1 MKYFLSFL
9 VICIATIILSQTAK
23 SSPASSSAALP
34 DKPKLVIGI
43 VIDQMRF
50 DYVYRFWD
58 KLGNDGFKRMLSQGY
73 NCRNT
78 NYNYVPTFTGPGH
91 TSIYTGTTPAVHGII
106 ANNWYDKEKNKY
118 VYCASDPDV
127 KPVGSDVE
135 EGKRSPKRM
144 LTTTIGDQLHLATNN
159 QSKVIGIA
167 LKDRSAI
174 LPAGHTANGAYWF
187 DDSTGTFITSTY
199 YRNDL
204 PQWLNDFNKKK
215 LADSYLAQEWKLYK
229 DSSSYS
235 ASLSDNSKYEGV
247 FDGEASPVFPHKLPE
262 LFKKKNGKYGLI
274 RTTPFG
280 NSLTED
286 LAEATITGENLGKNS
301 ASDFLCVSFSSTDYV
316 GHMYGP
322 NSREIE
328 DTYLRL
334 DQELADFFHF
344 LDTWIGKNNVA
355 VFLTA
360 DHGVVETPQFLKDQK
375 IPAGY
380 FNETKAAD
388 SLNKALIKKFGD
400 TLFSSYSNDQVFFNH
415 KKMDAKSI
423 KEKDVEDFTVDFFM
437 GLRGVASCM
446 TRSDISANQY
456 NESPK
461 KQVQNGFNFR
471 RSGDVCIIL
480 EPGWYGDRTGDTGI
494 KTGTTHGSA
503 WNYDTHVPL
512 YWWGWKIKN
521 GSSENLQNITDVA
534 PTVCLML
541 NIQFPDGCTGQP
553 ITGLLK

>member
-1 MKYFLSFL
+1 MKYAFTF
-9 VICIATIILSQTAK
+9 VITICLTAVLLGQTSK
-23 SSPASSSAALP
+23 TSASTAIP
-34 DKPKLVIGI
+34 DKPKLVVGI

-58 KLGNDGFKRMLSQGY
+58 HFGNDGFKRLMSQGY

-91 TSIYTGTTPAVHGII
+91 TSIYTGTTPAIHGII
-106 ANNWYDKEKNKY
+106 ANDWYDRTSHKST
-118 VYCASDPDV
+118 YCVTDNDV
-127 KPVGSDVE
+127 KPVGSDAE
-135 EGKRSPKRM
+135 EGKRSPKKE
-144 LTTTIGDQLHLATNN
+144 LTTTIGDQLRLATNN

-174 LPAGHTANGAYWF
+174 LPAGHSANGAYWF
-187 DDSTGTFITSTY
+187 DDSTGCFITSTY
-199 YRNDL
+199 YRNEL
-204 PQWLNDFNKKK
+204 PKWVNDFNDKK
-215 LADSYLAQEWKLYK
+215 LAAQYLSKDWTLYK
-229 DSSSYS
+229 DSSMYTE
-235 ASLSDNSKYEGV
+235 SLPDNNKYEGT
-247 FDGEASPVFPHKLPE
+247 FAGETTPTFPHQLPKLFP
-262 LFKKKNGKYGLI
+262 LKNGKFGLI

-286 LAEATITGENLGKNS
+286 FAEATIIGENLGKGKQ
-301 ASDFLCVSFSSTDYV
+301 SDMLCVSFSSTDYV
-316 GHMYGP
+316 GHKYGP
-322 NSREIE
+322 TSREIE

-360 DHGVVETPQFLKDQK
+360 DHGVVETPEYLKDQK

-380 FNETKAAD
+380 FGETKCVD
-388 SLNKALIKKFGD
+388 SLEKTLVRKYGD
-400 TLFSSYSNDQVFFNH
+400 SLLLSYSNDQVFLDH
-415 KKMDAKSI
+415 KKIEAKGL
-423 KEKDVEDFTVDFFM
+423 KRKDVEDFVVDFMM
-437 GLRGVASCM
+437 GFKGVSCCM
-446 TRSDISANQY
+446 TESDISATQY
-456 NESPK
+456 TESPK
-461 KQVQNGFNFR
+461 KQIQNGFNFQ
-471 RSGDVCIIL
+471 RSGDVCVIL
-480 EPGWYGDRTGDTGI
+480 QPGWFGDWGR

-521 GSSENLQNITDVA
+521 GSNEVNQNITDIA
-534 PTVCLML
+534 PTVCMML

-553 ITGLLK
+553 INGLQK